1 MEELVGKVY
10 GEALFK
16 LAVEENKLDVFYKD
30 LENISKTMD
39 SDKEINTIL
48 SHPKIS
54 TTDKKDLLKNL
65 FGGNVDKDIMN
76 FLNLAVDKKRERDIN
91 SIFKHF
97 KEDYNQKMG
106 IIEGI
111 IYTTN
116 ELNKEEINELED
128 ILSKKYDKK
137 VKLENIIDE
146 SVIGGVKLDLSGT
159 IIDNSISGALNDL
172 KKILKEQTRW
182 VSKDEFKT
190 RRN

>member
-172 KKILKEQTRW
+172 KKILKEQTR
-182 VSKDEFKT
+182 
-190 RRN
+190 